1 MEHEQRKGGGR
12 SPTKPRETNGPQRL
26 STRENRG
33 QRLPTHEQDCTT
45 EAARKEQ
52 LRYDKLNAKK
62 QAARLEQQSTTRQGQ
77 RQSDAQRKAA
87 RQEQRQA
94 AAAGVD
100 AVANPNR
107 ADCPLAHGQT
117 ADQRALD
124 EAMLAQSQHN
134 EHSAQIA
141 FWERTG
147 LDLFPL
153 LDKVE
158 EGTATE
164 QDIQALEQQI
174 KSLALTQ
181 EDQMRICQQWA
192 TAKTAKNLSVNRTLY
207 ACGVCGIR
215 DLSASYTLHNLRTE
229 PDELFDAQVA
239 AIDPMSMDETPKRPK
254 RAHPADATCA
264 ALELSPRE
272 RQAYMAHP
280 GKKLFSVFECHD
292 DMDTPRYYWLKP
304 ELVVAANTID
314 GAHDDD
320 RSEFFDVHRCSVN
333 VCSDCLGD
341 LKLDKR
347 PKYGAGPVDDAPI
360 TDRIEFGDWGRFVA
374 AFGCKPLSLCEKLL
388 VRCAPICHGARGMSR
403 LSSMLLL

>member
-1 MEHEQRKGGGR
+1 MMDEPCTQVTNLFIDIREQMQNNAIRCACSTFLLNRLRTDVDSQVHCLCWDVSGITHAFICFCFGLYALMEHEQRKGGGR

-254 RAHPADATCA
+254 RAHPADATFLHA
-264 ALELSPRE
+264 HVFHRNSDVVNHGILQFLNKPQIDLVQEAVNKVGSEDQKKIMRAFQEWLIRHPFYVAP
-272 RQAYMAHP
+272 QA
-280 GKKLFSVFECHD
+280 
-292 DMDTPRYYWLKP
+292 
-304 ELVVAANTID
+304 
-314 GAHDDD
+314 
-320 RSEFFDVHRCSVN
+320 
-333 VCSDCLGD
+333 
-341 LKLDKR
+341 
-347 PKYGAGPVDDAPI
+347 DDA
-360 TDRIEFGDWGRFVA
+360 
-374 AFGCKPLSLCEKLL
+374 
-388 VRCAPICHGARGMSR
+388 
-403 LSSMLLL
+403 